1 MCIRDSGYT
10 VSRMAI
16 INGHSLHMANLAVVA
31 SHSVNGVS
39 NLHSNILRESLF
51 HDFYKIWPNKF
62 KNVTNGIASRRW
74 LYQSN
79 PQLNNYIRELIGD
92 GFMHD
97 MTQLKKLLPYQNDKQ
112 VLEQLAKIK
121 LENKRSF
128 AEYIQEPV
136 SYTHLDVYK
145 RQVLLPAGSP
155 LLHCLPAR

>member
-1 MCIRDSGYT
+1 MFRTLLPRIYQIIVEINNRFCRQLTEQFHLDGYT

-79 PQLNNYIRELIGD
+79 PQLNNYIR
-92 GFMHD
+92 
-97 MTQLKKLLPYQNDKQ
+97 
-112 VLEQLAKIK
+112 
-121 LENKRSF
+121 
-128 AEYIQEPV
+128 
-136 SYTHLDVYK
+136 
-145 RQVLLPAGSP
+145 
-155 LLHCLPAR
+155 

>member
-1 MCIRDSGYT
+1 M
-10 VSRMAI
+10 
-16 INGHSLHMANLAVVA
+16 VA

-62 KNVTNGIASRRW
+62 QNVTNGIASRRW

-128 AEYIQEPV
+128 AEYIQEHTGQVIDPN
-136 SYTHLDVYK
+136 SLFDVQVKRLHEYK
-145 RQVLLPAGSP
+145 RQHLSLI
-155 LLHCLPAR
+155 HI